1 MTLPK
6 LIKLYGGKTLEEFE
20 AMSDIQIEQYF
31 APYFKVTRPTKK
43 LESKPTT
50 KGKVAKSKVADKLAG
65 MTPEQLET
73 LKKLKQQYGIG

>member
-6 LIKLYGGKTLEEFE
+6 LIKLYGGKTLEEYE
-20 AMSDIQIEQYF
+20 SMTDQQIEQHF

-50 KGKVAKSKVADKLAG
+50 KTKVAKSKVADKLAG
-65 MTPEQLET
+65 MSAEQLE
-73 LKKLKQQYGIG
+73 KLKQLKAQYGIN